1 MKRAFI
7 QLEKVLIKE
16 KWSYRILILS
26 DDDLFDSQEDSN
38 VASEFYNK
46 IKGKFRNNS
55 QTIRFFSLSWA
66 NPYTFI

>member
-7 QLEKVLIKE
+7 QLEKVLTKE

-26 DDDLFDSQEDSN
+26 DDDLFDSHEVSN
-38 VASEFYNK
+38 IASKFYNK
-46 IKGKFRNNS
+46 IKGKFRTNS
-55 QTIRFFSLSWA
+55 QAIRFFSLSWA

>member
-7 QLEKVLIKE
+7 ELEKVLTKE
-16 KWSYRILILS
+16 KWSYRTLILS
-26 DDDLFDSQEDSN
+26 DDDLFDSYEVLN
-38 VASEFYNK
+38 IASEFYNK
-46 IKGKFRNNS
+46 IKGKFKNNS